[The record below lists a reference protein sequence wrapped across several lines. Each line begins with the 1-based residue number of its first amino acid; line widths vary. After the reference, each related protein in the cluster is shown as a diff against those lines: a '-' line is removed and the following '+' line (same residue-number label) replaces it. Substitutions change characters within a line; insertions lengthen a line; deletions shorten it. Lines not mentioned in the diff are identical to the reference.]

1 MGIYHSLQYTPSVRF
16 VGSEVPPN
24 LPAPPEVEPRRLRR
38 SGRLR
43 ASPTMAVQ
51 NHGLVPSNGVH
62 PAGGA
67 LLSHQHQL
75 GLSILVVYPQQGQ
88 IPIHHG

>member
-38 SGRLR
+38 KREANSL
-43 ASPTMAVQ
+43 PYMTY
-51 NHGLVPSNGVH
+51 
-62 PAGGA
+62 
-67 LLSHQHQL
+67 
-75 GLSILVVYPQQGQ
+75 SIV
-88 IPIHHG
+88 